1 MSSIVL
7 ELQQELLQK
16 DCDVLLALRKAHIIA
31 VKLKLTEFDAWIQ
44 SELNGYEFNQD
55 LIPEYRQVRG
65 ELKAWNPYH
74 GWIPVIMPNSKLEEF
89 LCHRKMED
97 PIGDIIELH
106 RKSKGTVV
114 MTFCAEV
121 ATQLDSLTNAPFKT
135 NYSLHI
141 SNHLLKSIAD
151 KVLNCLME
159 WTLKLEEKGILGENM
174 TFNETESTSAKE
186 IPQQVNYYYGT
197 IIHGDVSSSQI
208 VSGSSNSITYNA
220 TAAADAVQEIRESLE
235 RENLSKEDMES
246 AVELLDEI
254 SEKIAQ
260 NKKPGIIKSAL
271 IGLKDFVL
279 SVGADLTAALIAAK
293 IQGMF

>member
-1 MSSIVL
+1 MSAEKEMTALDASVGADAGQSSHINCLDIIPDSVKNINGDDDISFDIPDIGDPGYL
-7 ELQQELLQK
+7 PVISMQELYNS
-16 DCDVLLALRKAHIIA
+16 VY
-31 VKLKLTEFDAWIQ
+31 Q
-44 SELNGYEFNQD
+44 SRPP
-55 LIPEYRQVRG
+55 IT
-65 ELKAWNPYH
+65 
-74 GWIPVIMPNSKLEEF
+74 VI
-89 LCHRKMED
+89 
-97 PIGDIIELH
+97 
-106 RKSKGTVV
+106 

-121 ATQLDSLTNAPFKT
+121 AAQLDSLTNAPFKT
-135 NYSLHI
+135 NYSLHV

-197 IIHGDVSSSQI
+197 IIHGDVSSAQI
-208 VSGSSNSITYNA
+208 VSGNSNSIAYNA
-220 TAAADAVQEIRESLE
+220 TAAADAVQDIRESLE

-246 AVELLDEI
+246 AIELLDEI